1 MSILPPQVKYA
12 FAMLYSD
19 LITNSYGES
28 GTHLVENH
36 DFQSR
41 TESPINPK
49 LKMLWPLCN
58 QTINLETDSKTL
70 YYSILKL
77 KDSPPV

>member
-1 MSILPPQVKYA
+1 MSILPPQVKYP

-28 GTHLVENH
+28 GTRLVKNRES
-36 DFQSR
+36 QSR
-41 TESPINPK
+41 TKSPKNPK
-49 LKMLWPLCN
+49 LKMRWPLCK
-58 QTINLETDSKTL
+58 TINLETDSKTL

-77 KDSPPV
+77 KDSPSV